1 MGIIKMKLTPTKLK
15 SLILEVLEE
24 GARTIEDL
32 PEGIFITVEE
42 TSDDEVSIDIS
53 YEDGGFISKNN
64 KGIPWGGVA
73 LDYDVPLF
81 LEHPCLGAMVVTYTS
96 AADGFGPLLYDIAI
110 EVATILGGGLVS
122 DRTIVSNSAYNVWD
136 YYSKNRSDVEIIQL
150 DNEDSELTPRKDDD
164 CLQNIAYEYAEK
176 LGTEWHES
184 PLSKLYRK
192 PPTTLKSL
200 GDKLIL
206 KNINLQF

>member
-1 MGIIKMKLTPTKLK
+1 MKLTPTKLK
-15 SLILEVLEE
+15 SLILEVLQE

-32 PEGIFITVEE
+32 PEGIFITVEG

-53 YEDGGFISKNN
+53 YEDGNFITKNN
-64 KGIPWGGVA
+64 KGIPWGGVS

-81 LEHPCLGAMVVTYTS
+81 LEHPCLNAMVVTYTS

-136 YYSKNRSDVEIIQL
+136 YYSKNRSDVEMIQL
-150 DNEDSELTPRKDDD
+150 DNEDSELTPQKDDD

-176 LGTEWHES
+176 FGTEWHES

-192 PPTTLKSL
+192 PPTTLRSL

>member
-1 MGIIKMKLTPTKLK
+1 MKLTPTKLK

-32 PEGIFITVEE
+32 PEGIFITIEGL
-42 TSDDEVSIDIS
+42 SDDEVSIDIS
-53 YEDGGFISKNN
+53 YEDGSFITKNN
-64 KGIPWGGVA
+64 KGIPWGGVS

-96 AADGFGPLLYDIAI
+96 AANGFGPLLYDIAI

-122 DRTIVSNSAYNVWD
+122 DRTIVSKHAYNVWD
-136 YYSKNRSDVEIIQL
+136 YYNKNRDDVEKIQL
-150 DNEDSELTPRKDDD
+150 DNEESELTPRKEDD

-176 LGTEWHES
+176 LGMEWHES

-192 PPTTLKSL
+192 SPTTLKSL